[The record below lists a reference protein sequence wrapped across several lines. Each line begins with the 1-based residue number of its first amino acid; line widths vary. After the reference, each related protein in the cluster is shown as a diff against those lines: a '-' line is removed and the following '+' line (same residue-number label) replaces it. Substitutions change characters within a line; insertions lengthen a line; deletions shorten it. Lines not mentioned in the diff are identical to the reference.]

1 MRNLLD
7 FMVKGLAACAAA
19 FQFLTRLPVPV
30 TLQYDHAMFRRSV
43 VFYPLVG
50 AVLGLLL
57 SLGGLLL
64 QSFLPPAAAA
74 ALMLLLWVAMT
85 GALHLD
91 GLMDTADGILSH
103 RSREQMLEIMKDSRV
118 GAMGVVACVLL
129 LLIKWTLLQ
138 QWLPLSGE
146 SVWLLPLATLWSRW
160 FMVVAIARWPYARQ
174 GASGEGQGL
183 GAFFRGLGWR
193 HLFIHTVL
201 GLLLSAL
208 LISGSGVSLLS
219 LHGLGL
225 IGASAG
231 GALLV
236 GWCLSAYF
244 HRKLGGLTG
253 DTYGALNEIAET
265 ALLLIIYTV
274 L

>member
-138 QWLPLSGE
+138 QWLPLSGRA
-146 SVWLLPLATLWSRW
+146 SGCCPWRRCGAAGLWS
-160 FMVVAIARWPYARQ
+160 WPLRD
-174 GASGEGQGL
+174 GHMRDGG
-183 GAFFRGLGWR
+183 FRGRPRPWGFFPRAGLEA
-193 HLFIHTVL
+193 FI
-201 GLLLSAL
+201 
-208 LISGSGVSLLS
+208 
-219 LHGLGL
+219 
-225 IGASAG
+225 
-231 GALLV
+231 
-236 GWCLSAYF
+236 YP
-244 HRKLGGLTG
+244 
-253 DTYGALNEIAET
+253 YGAGAAAVCAFDFRLGRISAVSSRAGAHRSFGRRRFT
-265 ALLLIIYTV
+265 GWMV
-274 L
+274 LKRLFSPQAGRLDRGHLRCVE